1 MSPRTGAAR
10 RPPRQLDAEAALDW
24 NIPCYNRLPDPL
36 FEIAVDDFQVPV
48 IELPEQLLSARLQ
61 GQRIRVHV
69 LLGFMAPP
77 GNIKRIPAGYMIEKA
92 IETGRVEPGGELVEP
107 TSGNMGVSL
116 AFCARK
122 YDVGVTAIVSDRLG
136 DGKLRPL
143 VRHGARI
150 VKESE
155 AVKTLNLAS
164 SPGSIALAQMYA
176 ATTGGV
182 FLNQYG
188 NPWNP
193 ESYER
198 LVAPQLWER
207 LGGHVNLLVS
217 AIGSTGTLVG
227 LGGYFRAR
235 NPLLQA
241 VATMP
246 YLGQEIEGTRD
257 EERLRQITHDWRPI
271 ATAVDPIDELVARRV
286 SALLNESG
294 IPAGPSS
301 GAALRSADH
310 YLLQRMAD
318 RTIDE
323 LRSADGTIG
332 VVLPFADTLYPYA

>member
-1 MSPRTGAAR
+1 M
-10 RPPRQLDAEAALDW
+10 DW

-36 FEIAVDDFQVPV
+36 FEIAIDDFSIPI

-61 GQRIRVHV
+61 GQGIRVHV

-77 GNIKRIPAGYMIEKA
+77 GNIKRIPAGYMIERSIA
-92 IETGRVEPGGELVEP
+92 TGVVRPGGTLVEP

-116 AFCARK
+116 AFCAKR
-122 YDVGVTAIVSDRLG
+122 YEVSVVAIVADTLAE
-136 DGKLRPL
+136 GKLRPL
-143 VRHGARI
+143 VRHGAEV
-150 VKESE
+150 VKESA
-155 AVKTLNLAS
+155 AVARLNLRS
-164 SPGSIALAQMYA
+164 SPGSIKLAELYA
-176 ATTGGV
+176 KETGAA

-188 NPWNP
+188 NSLNP
-193 ESYER
+193 QSYEQ
-198 LVAPQLWER
+198 LVAPPLWER
-207 LGGHVNLLVS
+207 LGDHISVLVS

-227 LGGYFRAR
+227 LGRYFRAR
-235 NPLLQA
+235 NSQFRV

-257 EERLRQITHDWRPI
+257 EERLRQVTHNWREI

-310 YLLQRMAD
+310 YLLQKMAD
-318 RTIDE
+318 RTLDE
-323 LRSADGTIG
+323 LRNADGTIG
-332 VVLPFADTLYPYA
+332 VIVPFADTLYPYA

>member
-1 MSPRTGAAR
+1 
-10 RPPRQLDAEAALDW
+10 LDW

-36 FEIAVDDFQVPV
+36 FEIGIDDFHVPV
-48 IELPEQLLSARLQ
+48 IELPQQLLSARLQ
-61 GQRIRVHV
+61 GQGVRMHV

-92 IETGRVEPGGELVEP
+92 IESRRIEPGGTLVEP

-116 AFCARK
+116 AYCAKK
-122 YDVGVTAIVSDRLG
+122 YQIGVVTIVSDKLTE
-136 DGKLRPL
+136 GKFRPL
-143 VRHGARI
+143 LRHGAEVVR
-150 VKESE
+150 ESE
-155 AVKTLNLAS
+155 AARYLDLPS
-164 SPGSIALAQMYA
+164 SPGSIGLAEMYA
-176 ATTGGV
+176 RKTEAV

-188 NPWNP
+188 NVWNP
-193 ESYER
+193 QSYEE

-207 LGGHVNLLVS
+207 LGDRTSLLVS

-227 LGGYFRAR
+227 LGSYFKAR
-235 NPLLQA
+235 NA
-241 VATMP
+241 RCKVVATMP

-257 EERLRQITHDWRPI
+257 EERLRQVTHDWREV

-310 YLLQRMAD
+310 YLLQKMAD
-318 RTIDE
+318 RTLDE
-323 LRSADGTIG
+323 LRNTDGTIG
-332 VVLPFADTLYPYA
+332 VILPFADTLYPYA